1 MATTVAKDSSR
12 NWRDVG
18 FDYIHPRIIS
28 MLFLGF
34 SAGVPI
40 LLIFSSLGLWLREA
54 GIERS
59 TVTMFSWA
67 ALGYSFKF
75 VWAPLVDSLPVP
87 FLTKLFGRRRAWIL
101 VSQISIVIAILWM
114 ASIDPA
120 DGGEFTLV
128 FMAMATVLLGFSSA
142 TQDIVIDAY
151 RIEAAD
157 KDSQAIISS
166 VYIAGYRIGMLV
178 AGAGALFLASYWG
191 SEMKQYNYMA
201 WLWSYQSMALVMG
214 IGIITTLIVPEP
226 GKFQSMSDQLSIGYV
241 LTLAVLLFSANELA
255 VSLSTSVNHYYYW
268 YVWFT
273 RVLFLA
279 AVIFL
284 IFKKININKSR
295 AQSSNF
301 IESKFDNVAFV
312 ILGLSFLAWFS
323 PLFIHIYPQKE
334 FYVWLAMIFLSV
346 IYIAFYIRKRVNAL
360 VKEKI
365 TDQYNYSTREYL
377 GFLFLFLAS
386 VTGFILSYVITS
398 DLLEKLTTLEL
409 YKNSAIF
416 STALDAI
423 LTIPNK
429 LEQLKTYLTEQFS
442 NKVLSG
448 LLIGVIRLVLAIT
461 VAVII
466 AKLLS
471 KTKVVNSEM
480 VTSTYVSPIKDFF
493 SRYGTS
499 LALLLLALVGLYR
512 ISDIVLGVIAVVFY
526 QDLGFTKVQIA
537 SIVKSFGLFMTIGGG
552 FLGGILVL
560 RFGVMKILFL
570 GALLTVITNLLF
582 VWLANM
588 GVAEPKMLY
597 LVISADNLTA
607 GIASAVFI
615 AFLSSLT
622 NIKFTAVQYAIFTSL
637 MSLLPKV
644 IGGFSGT
651 IVDSFCQA
659 ETVAAEHCML
669 GYENF
674 FLIASAMGIPVLL
687 LVWWSSKRLKLAEF
701 TLAK

>member
-1 MATTVAKDSSR
+1 MTTTVAKESNRS
-12 NWRDVG
+12 WRDVG

-75 VWAPLVDSLPVP
+75 VWAPIVDSLPVP
-87 FLTKLFGRRRAWIL
+87 FLTKLVGRRRAWIL
-101 VSQISIVIAILWM
+101 VSQISIVLAILWM

-120 DGGEFTLV
+120 EGGEFTLI

-157 KDSQAIISS
+157 KESQAIISS

-191 SEMKQYNYMA
+191 SEMNQYNYMA

-226 GKFQSMSDQLSIGYV
+226 GKFQSMSDQLSVGYV

-255 VSLSTSVNHYYYW
+255 VSFSTSDNIYYYW
-268 YVWFT
+268 FIWFT
-273 RVLFLA
+273 RAMFLVAVLF
-279 AVIFL
+279 I
-284 IFKKININKSR
+284 IQKKINLKENNDELTNFVH
-295 AQSSNF
+295 SNL
-301 IESKFDNVAFV
+301 DNVAFI
-312 ILGLSFLAWFS
+312 ILGLSIVAWLSTF
-323 PLFIHIYPQKE
+323 FKWVYPNKE
-334 FYVWLAMIFLSV
+334 FYVWLGIIFVSV
-346 IYIAFYIRKRVNAL
+346 FYIAIYIRKRVNAL
-360 VKEKI
+360 AKEK
-365 TDQYNYSTREYL
+365 TADNYQYSTKEYM
-377 GFLFLFLAS
+377 GFLLLFLAA
-386 VTGFILSYVITS
+386 VTGFILSYVVTS
-398 DLLEKLTTLEL
+398 DFLEKLTTLEI
-409 YKNSAIF
+409 YKNSAAF
-416 STALDAI
+416 STVLDALI
-423 LTIPNK
+423 NVPNK
-429 LEQLKTYLTEQFS
+429 LDQLKNYFTELFS
-442 NKVLSG
+442 NKILSG
-448 LLIGVIRLVLAIT
+448 FLIGIIRLSLAIT
-461 VAVII
+461 VAITI

-471 KTKVVNSEM
+471 KTKAVNSEM
-480 VTSTYVSPIKDFF
+480 VYSTYVSPIKDFF

-512 ISDIVLGVIAVVFY
+512 ISDIVLGVIANVFY
-526 QDLGFTKVQIA
+526 QDLGFTKIQIA
-537 SIVKSFGLFMTIGGG
+537 SIVKSFGLFMTIAGG
-552 FLGGILVL
+552 FLGGVLVL
-560 RFGVMKILFL
+560 RFGVMRILFV

-582 VWLANM
+582 VLLAKM
-588 GVAEPKMLY
+588 GVAEPEMLY

-659 ETVAAEHCML
+659 ETAAAEHCMI

-687 LVWWSSKRLKLAEF
+687 LVWWSSKKLELAEF
-701 TLAK
+701 KLAK